1 MRLSA
6 ELRELGA
13 ITTAGKWPQADARL
27 LVPLYD
33 VSEMIL
39 IFENEGPLV
48 APLGGKRC

>member
-13 ITTAGKWPQADARL
+13 SAIAEKRPQSDARL

-39 IFENEGPLV
+39 MFENQGPLM